1 MSATPAEFI
10 IFCDEMHCREHH
22 VVPAD
27 SVDEALE
34 IAVETYEWQV
44 DGKNCYC
51 PLHSDAA

>member
-10 IFCDEMHCREHH
+10 IFCDQKACRENH

-27 SVDEALE
+27 SILEALE
-34 IAVETYEWQV
+34 IAVDTYEWQLE
-44 DGKNCYC
+44 GEKCYC